1 MNYFTTNP
9 KEGYGYIYKYT
20 SPSGKNYI
28 GQTKYSLEKRSQKN
42 GIGYKKCRAFYTA
55 IQKYGFENF
64 RWEILEECVLED
76 LDKKEAYYISLYNTL
91 GPRSKKLSLGRLFE
105 FAYNMDV
112 LALSRFESMR
122 AEDQND
128 NPTYSLVDRAYRALL
143 AAQKHDKT
151 PELKELTRLVYEYRE
166 AVND

>member
-1 MNYFTTNP
+1 MIVNVNMSHEVYDYFKGHDLSKVADALLEMYDFTNLP
-9 KEGYGYIYKYT
+9 QRVGPREKEIKVNV
-20 SPSGKNYI
+20 SN
-28 GQTKYSLEKRSQKN
+28 E
-42 GIGYKKCRAFYTA
+42 
-55 IQKYGFENF
+55 
-64 RWEILEECVLED
+64 
-76 LDKKEAYYISLYNTL
+76 YYISLYNTL

-112 LALSRFESMR
+112 LALSRFGSMR

-166 AVND
+166 VIK

>member
-1 MNYFTTNP
+1 MIVNVNMSNEVYDYFKGHDLSKVADALLEMYDFTNLP
-9 KEGYGYIYKYT
+9 QRVGPREKEIKVNV
-20 SPSGKNYI
+20 SN
-28 GQTKYSLEKRSQKN
+28 E
-42 GIGYKKCRAFYTA
+42 
-55 IQKYGFENF
+55 
-64 RWEILEECVLED
+64 
-76 LDKKEAYYISLYNTL
+76 YYISLYNTL

-143 AAQKHDKT
+143 AAQKHDNT

-166 AVND
+166 AIND

>member
-1 MNYFTTNP
+1 MIVNVNMSREVYDYFKGHDLSKVADALLEMYDFTNLP
-9 KEGYGYIYKYT
+9 QRTGPREKEVKVNI
-20 SPSGKNYI
+20 SN
-28 GQTKYSLEKRSQKN
+28 E
-42 GIGYKKCRAFYTA
+42 
-55 IQKYGFENF
+55 
-64 RWEILEECVLED
+64 
-76 LDKKEAYYISLYNTL
+76 YYISLYNTL
-91 GPRSKKLSLGRLFE
+91 GPRSKKISLGRLFE

-112 LALSRFESMR
+112 LALPRFESMR
-122 AEDQND
+122 AEDQHN

>member
-1 MNYFTTNP
+1 MIVNVNMSHKVYDYFKGHDLSKVADALLELYDFTNLP
-9 KEGYGYIYKYT
+9 QRIGPREKEIKVNV
-20 SPSGKNYI
+20 SN
-28 GQTKYSLEKRSQKN
+28 E
-42 GIGYKKCRAFYTA
+42 
-55 IQKYGFENF
+55 
-64 RWEILEECVLED
+64 
-76 LDKKEAYYISLYNTL
+76 YYISLYNTL

-112 LALSRFESMR
+112 LALPRFESMR

-166 AVND
+166 AIND

>member
-1 MNYFTTNP
+1 MIVNVNMSREVYDYFKGHDLSKVADALLEMYDFTNLP
-9 KEGYGYIYKYT
+9 QRVGPREKEIKVNV
-20 SPSGKNYI
+20 SN
-28 GQTKYSLEKRSQKN
+28 E
-42 GIGYKKCRAFYTA
+42 
-55 IQKYGFENF
+55 
-64 RWEILEECVLED
+64 
-76 LDKKEAYYISLYNTL
+76 YYISLYNTL

-105 FAYNMDV
+105 FGYNMDV

-166 AVND
+166 AINV

>member
-1 MNYFTTNP
+1 MIVNVNMSREVYDYFKGHDLSKVADALLEMYDFTNLP
-9 KEGYGYIYKYT
+9 QRVGPREKEIKVNV
-20 SPSGKNYI
+20 SN
-28 GQTKYSLEKRSQKN
+28 E
-42 GIGYKKCRAFYTA
+42 
-55 IQKYGFENF
+55 
-64 RWEILEECVLED
+64 
-76 LDKKEAYYISLYNTL
+76 YYISLYNTL

-112 LALSRFESMR
+112 LSLPRFESMR

-166 AVND
+166 AIND

>member
-1 MNYFTTNP
+1 MIVNVNMSREVYDYFKGHDLSKVADALLEMYDFTNLP
-9 KEGYGYIYKYT
+9 QRVGPREKEIKVNV
-20 SPSGKNYI
+20 SN
-28 GQTKYSLEKRSQKN
+28 E
-42 GIGYKKCRAFYTA
+42 
-55 IQKYGFENF
+55 
-64 RWEILEECVLED
+64 
-76 LDKKEAYYISLYNTL
+76 YYISLYNTL

-112 LALSRFESMR
+112 LALPRFESMR

-166 AVND
+166 VVND

>member
-1 MNYFTTNP
+1 MIVNVNMSR
-9 KEGYGYIYKYT
+9 EVYGYFKGHNLSKIADAL
-20 SPSGKNYI
+20 
-28 GQTKYSLEKRSQKN
+28 LEMYDFTNLPQRV
-42 GIGYKKCRAFYTA
+42 GPR
-55 IQKYGFENF
+55 E
-64 RWEILEECVLED
+64 
-76 LDKKEAYYISLYNTL
+76 KEVRLNVSNEYYISLYKTL

-112 LALSRFESMR
+112 LALPRFESMR

-143 AAQKHDKT
+143 AAQKYDNT

>member
-1 MNYFTTNP
+1 MIVNVNMSREVYDYFKGHDLSKVADALLEVYDFTNLP
-9 KEGYGYIYKYT
+9 QRVGPRE
-20 SPSGKNYI
+20 
-28 GQTKYSLEKRSQKN
+28 E
-42 GIGYKKCRAFYTA
+42 
-55 IQKYGFENF
+55 
-64 RWEILEECVLED
+64 EIKVNVSNE
-76 LDKKEAYYISLYNTL
+76 YYISLYNTL

>member
-1 MNYFTTNP
+1 MIVNVNMSREVYDYFKGHDLSKVADALLEMYDFTNLP
-9 KEGYGYIYKYT
+9 QRVGPREKEIKVNV
-20 SPSGKNYI
+20 SN
-28 GQTKYSLEKRSQKN
+28 E
-42 GIGYKKCRAFYTA
+42 
-55 IQKYGFENF
+55 
-64 RWEILEECVLED
+64 
-76 LDKKEAYYISLYNTL
+76 YYISLYNTL

-105 FAYNMDV
+105 FAHNMDV

-151 PELKELTRLVYEYRE
+151 PELKEITRLVYEYRE
-166 AVND
+166 AIND